1 MPLPQPNRLDRSLV
15 VHLAT
20 LARLELSESELAE
33 LGSELEEV
41 LSYMQLLDEARLPAD
56 GAPLDAP
63 VEHGPWRADR
73 PEAAL
78 PVAVALG
85 GSAHATERGFVVPS
99 FVERTRD
106 RLP

>member
-1 MPLPQPNRLDRSLV
+1 MTLQQANRLDRGLV
-15 VHLAT
+15 VHLAA

-33 LGSELEEV
+33 LGADLEEV
-41 LSYMQLLDEARLPAD
+41 LRYMQLLDEAPLSAD
-56 GAPLDAP
+56 GAALDAP
-63 VEHGPWRADR
+63 AAHGPWRADQ
-73 PEAAL
+73 PTPSL
-78 PVAVALG
+78 PVALALG